1 MKYIEPWIGD
11 SVTAGYNDHAS
22 RSGLTNKG
30 VAFRSCVDQ
39 FNAGATF
46 DRISYNLGCSGFT
59 VPQYCKRAMGIVRH
73 GGAKIAAINVSIWS
87 PNVPAGQTSPYQA
100 TAPAFAANLA
110 ALLALEAECIAQ
122 GVLFKP
128 FFIYP
133 SPFALSTASFQ
144 AIWDNTQALKARWPH
159 QRDLFVGTPWQDPA
173 VTTTYKMADGAA
185 IGDATHPTT
194 LCYAALAAQ
203 EAILGPTS
211 HEVAKAF
218 YGFAEAP

>member
-1 MKYIEPWIGD
+1 MKYNEEWIGD
-11 SVTAGYNDHAS
+11 SITAGYSDHAS
-22 RSGLTNKG
+22 RSALTNKG
-30 VAFRSCVDQ
+30 VAWRICVDQ
-39 FNAGATF
+39 FNAGVPF
-46 DRISYNLGCSGFT
+46 DRVPYNLGCSGFT
-59 VPQYCKRAMGIVRH
+59 VPQYCKRAVGLIRH
-73 GGAKIAAINVSIWS
+73 GGAKIAALNISIWS
-87 PNVPAGQTSPYQA
+87 PNRPAGKPVSYHTTPE
-100 TAPAFAANLA
+100 AFAENLA
-110 ALLALEAECIAQ
+110 ALLAVEAECIAQ

-133 SPFALSTASFQ
+133 SPFEVNYQAL
-144 AIWDNTQALKARWPH
+144 WDNTQALKARWPH
-159 QRDLFVGTPWQDPA
+159 LRDLFVGTAWQDPS

-211 HEVAKAF
+211 HEVAKGF